1 MAVPGDEIREGR
13 DRGGLRASHADRE
26 RVIGILKVAF
36 VQGRLTR
43 DELDARTDQVYASRT
58 YADLSEITS
67 DIPAELAALT
77 ADLPAGLLA
86 RLPMAIDVRTGVC
99 VTIAAAGVVAG
110 ILLWQPDNVLAFTMF
125 LLAAVALCLAPV
137 LTLGLMID
145 VRHQKRSGGQLPP
158 GPNPGAGR

>member
-1 MAVPGDEIREGR
+1 MTEPGDQTAADADAGDGPGVSGTSRALVIRTLGAA
-13 DRGGLRASHADRE
+13 LA
-26 RVIGILKVAF
+26 
-36 VQGRLTR
+36 QGRLTEEEH
-43 DELDARTDQVYASRT
+43 DERVARAAASR
-58 YADLSEITS
+58 SR
-67 DIPAELAALT
+67 AELAALT

>member
-67 DIPAELAALT
+67 DIPAELTGGQPPRDPWRATKIALRVEYAVVLPGAIAFLGVPGGRGTTAGEVVALT
-77 ADLPAGLLA
+77 A
-86 RLPMAIDVRTGVC
+86 AIY
-99 VTIAAAGVVAG
+99 
-110 ILLWQPDNVLAFTMF
+110 LAFWI
-125 LLAAVALCLAPV
+125 LGV
-137 LTLGLMID
+137 LMMLGS
-145 VRHQKRSGGQLPP
+145 RHERRSGEDL
-158 GPNPGAGR
+158 R